1 MVKAEFYGCKC
12 GLVHGMVG
20 ILIGA
25 GLRESFAARVKSLL
39 DKKKNIIESSA
50 YPPNSVPNKDVR
62 KPKKDLLN
70 YINK

>member
-1 MVKAEFYGCKC
+1 
-12 GLVHGMVG
+12 MVG